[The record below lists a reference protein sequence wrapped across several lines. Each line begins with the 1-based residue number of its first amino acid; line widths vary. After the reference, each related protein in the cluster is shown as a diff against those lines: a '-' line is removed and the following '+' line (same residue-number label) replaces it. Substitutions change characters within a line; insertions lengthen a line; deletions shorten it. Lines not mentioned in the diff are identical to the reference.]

1 MAALCLTVN
10 AGDPPLGKG
19 RAADV
24 RGLHQPSGA
33 GGCGRVRAGAAAA
46 AAAVTLRETHAPGP
60 ASVHARRR
68 LPSPAAVRGESAG
81 GEARG
86 SRRLSKWN

>member
-19 RAADV
+19 RAAVTAAAAAAAV

-33 GGCGRVRAGAAAA
+33 GQVQRRSRRGETLVPGRAWPRLA
-46 AAAVTLRETHAPGP
+46 P
-60 ASVHARRR
+60 ASVHAGRR
-68 LPSPAAVRGESAG
+68 LP
-81 GEARG
+81 
-86 SRRLSKWN
+86 